1 MTSKLITPES
11 PLLVPPLLAAEI
23 GLTEAVILQQIHYFC
38 QISKH
43 IKRDGRR
50 WFWKTLKDWG
60 QTLPFLT
67 TSAIRRA
74 IANLRDNFKL
84 IDVCRHSEKTWYQAN
99 WFTVNVE
106 NVQALWNRICQNQQI
121 DVSVLE
127 LSNCSHTA
135 DHNKDF
141 PLKDFASQQH
151 SAVEL
156 EKSEEVK
163 PEVLECDQ
171 EGACQT
177 PELELPQVT
186 RYVDEP
192 EQDDSTSEIDTHE
205 GHSSAAVSGFHN
217 EESGDDDYTE
227 PVDKSVQPSHQEV
240 QEVLQQLREIPCTP
254 QFRLNGEIQR
264 TVRRYWA
271 NVPGAIAYL
280 KEAVRTWKGVKSP
293 EAVFVAACKEGRKPE
308 VQQAKSGAF
317 VADVAV
323 GIAWFEWARG
333 QRIVIAM
340 SGEVV
345 YTPDG
350 EAVELQEMMRRYQVV
365 SDTTRRVC
373 CTI

>member
-60 QTLPFLT
+60 ETLPFLKP
-67 TSAIRRA
+67 SAIRRA

-127 LSNCSHTA
+127 LSNCSQAA

-151 SAVEL
+151 SAVAPFKTEEL
-156 EKSEEVK
+156 ENEN
-163 PEVLECDQ
+163 LECDQ
-171 EGACQT
+171 EGAVQT
-177 PELELPQVT
+177 PELELPQTTHFV
-186 RYVDEP
+186 EEI
-192 EQDDSTSEIDTHE
+192 EQVDSTSEIDHHG
-205 GHSSAAVSGFHN
+205 GHSSAAPVALNFCD
-217 EESGDDDYTE
+217 EDSGDDDYTE
-227 PVDKSVQPSHQEV
+227 PQEKSVQPSQQEV

-264 TVRRYWA
+264 TVKRYWE

-293 EAVFVAACKEGRKPE
+293 EAVFVAACREGRKPE
-308 VQQAKSGAF
+308 AQQVKS
-317 VADVAV
+317 AV
-323 GIAWFEWARG
+323 KDWFEWARKE
-333 QRIVIAM
+333 RIVIAM

-350 EAVELQEMMRRYQVV
+350 EAVALAEMMRRFPMGE
-365 SDTTRRVC
+365 
-373 CTI
+373 

>member
-23 GLTEAVILQQIHYFC
+23 GLPEAVILQQIHYFC

-60 QTLPFLT
+60 ETLPFLKP
-67 TSAIRRA
+67 SAIRRA

-106 NVQALWNRICQNQQI
+106 NVKALWNRICQNQQI
-121 DVSVLE
+121 DVSVLDT
-127 LSNCSHTA
+127 SICSQVT
-135 DHNKDF
+135 DHIKEF
-141 PLKDFASQQH
+141 PSQEFASQQH
-151 SAVEL
+151 SAVEPL
-156 EKSEEVK
+156 KSEEL
-163 PEVLECDQ
+163 ETEILECNQ
-171 EGACQT
+171 EEVCQT
-177 PELELPQVT
+177 PEPELPQIT
-186 RYVDEP
+186 RFVDEP
-192 EQDDSTSEIDTHE
+192 EQVNSTSETDTHE

-217 EESGDDDYTE
+217 EDSGDDDYTE
-227 PVDKSVQPSHQEV
+227 PVEKSVQPSHQEV
-240 QEVLQQLREIPCTP
+240 QGVLQQLREISCTP

-264 TVRRYWA
+264 TVKRYWE

-280 KEAVRTWKGVKSP
+280 KEALRTWKGIKSP

-308 VQQAKSGAF
+308 SAQVKSG
-317 VADVAV
+317 VKE
-323 GIAWFEWARG
+323 WFEWARA

-350 EAVELQEMMRRYQVV
+350 EAVALAEMMRRYPMGG
-365 SDTTRRVC
+365 
-373 CTI
+373 

>member
-121 DVSVLE
+121 DVSAFE
-127 LSNCSHTA
+127 LSNCSPLA

-151 SAVEL
+151 SAVEPFKTEGL
-156 EKSEEVK
+156 EAKI
-163 PEVLECDQ
+163 LECDQ
-171 EGACQT
+171 GGTCQAA
-177 PELELPQVT
+177 ESEFPQISHFPT
-186 RYVDEP
+186 GRSANVDEP
-192 EQDDSTSEIDTHE
+192 GQNDSTSEKDTHD
-205 GHSSAAVSGFHN
+205 GHSSAVPVASNFQHEDSSN
-217 EESGDDDYTE
+217 DDYTE
-227 PVDKSVQPSHQEV
+227 PVEKSVQPSHQEV
-240 QEVLQQLREIPCTP
+240 QDVLQQLREIPCTP

-264 TVRRYWA
+264 TVKRYWE

-280 KEAVRTWKGVKSP
+280 KEAVRTWKGIKSP

-308 VQQAKSGAF
+308 SAQVKSGA
-317 VADVAV
+317 
-323 GIAWFEWARG
+323 IAWFEWARQ

-340 SGEVV
+340 SGQVV

-350 EAVELQEMMRRYQVV
+350 EAVALAEMMRRYPV
-365 SDTTRRVC
+365 TE
-373 CTI
+373 